1 MKIRLAIADDD
12 ELIRESLNIILSKD
26 EDIEIVGL
34 AKNGRELLNLL
45 LNERVDVALVDVR
58 MPELNGVEATLEI
71 TKRVD
76 TKVLILST
84 FDEDEYINLAFK
96 NGAKGYLLKNTNPRK
111 IIEAIKMVHSGSGV
125 IQEEVLEK
133 IKNTLNFGKDESKID
148 KSLFTERELEI
159 MEAIAEGLSNKEIS
173 KKLFISEGTVKN
185 YITTIFQKTN
195 LSHRTQIAIYYLK
208 GGIKS
213 WYLRIKLLN

>member
-34 AKNGRELLNLL
+34 AKTGRELLNLL
-45 LNERVDVALVDVR
+45 VNERVDVALVDVR

-84 FDEDEYINLAFK
+84 FDEEEYINLAFK

>member
-34 AKNGRELLNLL
+34 LKNGKELLDFVLK
-45 LNERVDVALVDVR
+45 EKVDVALVDVR

-76 TKVLILST
+76 TKILILTT
-84 FDEDEYINLAFK
+84 FDEDEYISLAFK
-96 NGAKGYLLKNTNPRK
+96 NGAKGYLLKNTNPKK
-111 IIEAIKMVHSGSGV
+111 IIESIKMVYSGSGV
-125 IQEEVLEK
+125 IQDEILDK
-133 IKNTLNFGKDESKID
+133 IKNTLNFENNEINID
-148 KSLFTERELEI
+148 KSLFTEREFEV
-159 MEAIAEGLSNKEIS
+159 MEAISEGLSNKEIA

-185 YITTIFQKTN
+185 YITNIFQKTN

-208 GGIKS
+208 G
-213 WYLRIKLLN
+213 RIN

>member
-34 AKNGRELLNLL
+34 AKNGKELLDLVL
-45 LNERVDVALVDVR
+45 KEKVDVALVDVR

-76 TKVLILST
+76 TKVLILTT
-84 FDEDEYINLAFK
+84 FDEDEYISLSFK
-96 NGAKGYLLKNTNPRK
+96 NGAKGYLLKNTNPKK
-111 IIEAIKMVHSGSGV
+111 IIEAIKMVYSGSGV
-125 IQEEVLEK
+125 IQDEILDK
-133 IKNTLNFGKDESKID
+133 IKNTLNFENNESNINKC
-148 KSLFTERELEI
+148 LFTEREFEV
-159 MEAIAEGLSNKEIS
+159 MEAISEGLSNKEIA

-185 YITTIFQKTN
+185 YITNIFQKTN

-208 GGIKS
+208 GGK
-213 WYLRIKLLN
+213 NEF